1 MLRKFYYIIVKI
13 QDYHEILNLHSNLR
27 KYQTKINHLDR
38 NVKIQ
43 PRDVHISDF
52 KVALQSEIC

>member
-13 QDYHEILNLHSNLR
+13 QEYHGILNLHSNLR
-27 KYQTKINHLDR
+27 KYQTKIYHLDR

-43 PRDVHISDF
+43 PRDVLISDF